1 MDPPIPPK
9 PFRNNHFSTPVQYL
23 NPDLSVCLKA
33 MFVSVLSRAV
43 PVYMCT
49 PCGIRFSSLSTLEAH
64 QTYYCSHRLKQKGRG
79 DSDSDEGKS
88 ISSLPSVTES
98 NMQSRGAEE
107 SLTETGHENNCKSA
121 RTGKQYACPHCS
133 YSADKKVS
141 LNRHMRMH
149 SSSPAPSVHTPT
161 ISNGLSGG
169 QGEIPP
175 PEVAANMLNS
185 PHLVDRYCQDCD
197 IRFSSIKTFRAH
209 KLHYCSTRHV
219 VKGTPPT
226 LTGLSVSKASSAVG
240 SGPSSPVDVT
250 SRTSPGSPPGSH
262 DPSSV
267 RNHHHTPQL
276 PPQPFLALPTNPILI
291 VPYSLFQGASLLT
304 GPATLG
310 LPSNDTACILL
321 PNGTLQPMAQGLL
334 SQPGALPAAP
344 VKEESE
350 SAAQRRS
357 AIVSLQSRESGSS
370 NEQTFLSESLLFQ
383 NKAVARLSRSS
394 PRVVVDSSLPLDLSV
409 RRSSE
414 GGGDLV
420 VDLDTDEDHDE
431 EKENLCRR
439 PSFSPEREDI
449 VCAPSIPLMLSTTST
464 PSPPT
469 TSPALSSS
477 SLSNTK
483 PGSSPRNGVI
493 HSSSSHKKAIS
504 AAISHLASG
513 QGGMDPSTP
522 LLPYSNSIFLISQLS
537 SDEEPPSNLSQI
549 LLAAVAAAGHSE
561 DNNGAMP
568 LRSPLSLNYTS
579 SKHSSK
585 NNPHKAST
593 HLPPVIPSSLLLGG
607 PHSSSELLA
616 TQSLL
621 PLISPEIALRMAS
634 ELPGQQGPQV
644 LVKQGVSK
652 CRECNIV
659 FCKHENYVA
668 HKKHYCSARMD
679 NSGVGDEQGS
689 KAPSPV
695 TVAGSPSGSNSAGS
709 PTHSG
714 GKSSPTGSG
723 GPGPQKPT
731 LFQFICAACGIKF
744 TSFDNLTAH
753 QAYYCPKRVDV
764 LAKTVEGGTE
774 KANRKCPKCKALVP
788 VDQLAAHQCGV
799 SGTGSGW
806 KCPCCD
812 VVSPTASAAQR
823 HMDSHSGVKA
833 FRCTI
838 CRYKGNTLRGMR
850 THIRM
855 HFEKRSTD
863 LQEENFITCIVG
875 DEMVASPSS
884 APLPGMPSLE
894 PIAESP
900 QQQPEIPASESSRTD
915 KLHFCDYC
923 TYSSTYKGN
932 VVRHYKLVHNKTIT
946 NLGEDATSSSSTSSV
961 GETNSVI
968 RSVSQ
973 AGVEENER
981 SEGKVEVLVKQ
992 ERRDVELKDEET
1004 VDVKN
1009 VLVKPEPVCVS
1020 DSEEI
1025 DVEDRP
1031 LEPRVMPKDNDL
1043 IEPTDL
1049 SGNNN
1054 KKIGPKY
1061 CKSCDIS
1068 FNYLSTFIAH
1078 KKFYCSSHAGE
1089 STANRT
1095 AETSV
1100 L

>member
-1 MDPPIPPK
+1 MTKIEVRISVECIEGEDDEWGSDAEGSGDNGGEPPLSEAGAEDVSPSDKTQVTPPTTSAPSPNSDKEDPAPP
-9 PFRNNHFSTPVQYL
+9 PRLRLNHSLATDPAL
-23 NPDLSVCLKA
+23 R
-33 MFVSVLSRAV
+33 VSVVKDTSPVLPSPAELEYLSSLPPTFHTVTLVALGSVRLYLEKAY
-43 PVYMCT
+43 PHLRGDEWKT
-49 PCGIRFSSLSTLEAH
+49 IFEKNHLSTLDQDSDLDFPVIGSLVYRESSALDH
-64 QTYYCSHRLKQKGRG
+64 AATEVALATFCLPPLPEVQVPPLSSSSSSSAAGTSRSKQETADNRQGRG

-88 ISSLPSVTES
+88 TSSIPSVTES
-98 NMQSRGAEE
+98 NMQSRGAED
-107 SLTETGHENNCKSA
+107 SLTSETGHENNNCKSA

-149 SSSPAPSVHTPT
+149 SSSPAPSAHTPT

-226 LTGLSVSKASSAVG
+226 PTGLSVSKASSAVG

-250 SRTSPGSPPGSH
+250 SRTSPGSPPGTH
-262 DPSSV
+262 DSSSV
-267 RNHHHTPQL
+267 RNHHQTPQL

-370 NEQTFLSESLLFQ
+370 NEQS
-383 NKAVARLSRSS
+383 KPVARLNRSS

-420 VDLDTDEDHDE
+420 VDLDTDEEHDE

-493 HSSSSHKKAIS
+493 HSNSSHKKAIS

-513 QGGMDPSTP
+513 Q
-522 LLPYSNSIFLISQLS
+522 
-537 SDEEPPSNLSQI
+537 EPPSNLSQI

-585 NNPHKAST
+585 NNPHKSST

-607 PHSSSELLA
+607 PHLA

-679 NSGVGDEQGS
+679 SSGVGDEQGS

-695 TVAGSPSGSNSAGS
+695 AVAGSPSGSNSAGS

-774 KANRKCPKCKALVP
+774 KANRKCPKCKV
-788 VDQLAAHQCGV
+788 
-799 SGTGSGW
+799 
-806 KCPCCD
+806 
-812 VVSPTASAAQR
+812 
-823 HMDSHSGVKA
+823 
-833 FRCTI
+833 I
-838 CRYKGNTLRGMR
+838 YKTRLIN
-850 THIRM
+850 
-855 HFEKRSTD
+855 HF
-863 LQEENFITCIVG
+863 
-875 DEMVASPSS
+875 
-884 APLPGMPSLE
+884 
-894 PIAESP
+894 
-900 QQQPEIPASESSRTD
+900 
-915 KLHFCDYC
+915 
-923 TYSSTYKGN
+923 
-932 VVRHYKLVHNKTIT
+932 
-946 NLGEDATSSSSTSSV
+946 
-961 GETNSVI
+961 
-968 RSVSQ
+968 
-973 AGVEENER
+973 
-981 SEGKVEVLVKQ
+981 
-992 ERRDVELKDEET
+992 
-1004 VDVKN
+1004 
-1009 VLVKPEPVCVS
+1009 
-1020 DSEEI
+1020 
-1025 DVEDRP
+1025 
-1031 LEPRVMPKDNDL
+1031 
-1043 IEPTDL
+1043 
-1049 SGNNN
+1049 
-1054 KKIGPKY
+1054 
-1061 CKSCDIS
+1061 
-1068 FNYLSTFIAH
+1068 
-1078 KKFYCSSHAGE
+1078 
-1089 STANRT
+1089 
-1095 AETSV
+1095 
-1100 L
+1100 

>member
-1 MDPPIPPK
+1 MICENICLVAVAFDNQNLALATFCLPPLPEVQVPPL
-9 PFRNNHFSTPVQYL
+9 ST
-23 NPDLSVCLKA
+23 SSSA
-33 MFVSVLSRAV
+33 AGTSRSKQETADNRQV

-107 SLTETGHENNCKSA
+107 SLTETGHENNNCKSA

-209 KLHYCSTRHV
+209 KLHYCSTRLRRERH
-219 VKGTPPT
+219 P
-226 LTGLSVSKASSAVG
+226 
-240 SGPSSPVDVT
+240 
-250 SRTSPGSPPGSH
+250 SH
-262 DPSSV
+262 DDGV
-267 RNHHHTPQL
+267 RNPHHTPQL

-357 AIVSLQSRESGSS
+357 AIVSLQSREPGSS
-370 NEQTFLSESLLFQ
+370 NEQ
-383 NKAVARLSRSS
+383 
-394 PRVVVDSSLPLDLSV
+394 
-409 RRSSE
+409 
-414 GGGDLV
+414 
-420 VDLDTDEDHDE
+420 
-431 EKENLCRR
+431 
-439 PSFSPEREDI
+439 
-449 VCAPSIPLMLSTTST
+449 
-464 PSPPT
+464 
-469 TSPALSSS
+469 
-477 SLSNTK
+477 
-483 PGSSPRNGVI
+483 
-493 HSSSSHKKAIS
+493 
-504 AAISHLASG
+504 
-513 QGGMDPSTP
+513 
-522 LLPYSNSIFLISQLS
+522 
-537 SDEEPPSNLSQI
+537 EPPSNLSQI

-679 NSGVGDEQGS
+679 SSGVGDEQGS

-695 TVAGSPSGSNSAGS
+695 AVAGSPSGSNSAGS

-774 KANRKCPKCKALVP
+774 KANRKCPKCKVIYKTRTLAHNRAIPTERPSPLAMMVLTFLDRGCHVALVP

-992 ERRDVELKDEET
+992 ERREVELKDEET

-1043 IEPTDL
+1043 LEPTDL